1 MYKKQNVQ
9 YYCKFHRLELAV
21 KLITPSFSWGSGIS
35 LVFNRSWRDPRP
47 YWRHANKNIFRLKK
61 TADLNNKTSNSRKNQ
76 FSKNLSVHERVLKA
90 AAIIYYCHKMAM
102 LPRGEAGYESDFSL
116 FTGCV
121 AAPLDIY
128 CN

>member
-102 LPRGEAGYESDFSL
+102 GWGGAKEKFMGRGAVGQ
-116 FTGCV
+116 TKCV
-121 AAPLDIY
+121 NQLI
-128 CN
+128 CE